1 MGKGRPRP
9 PYWQVIPGGQ
19 SAANAPS
26 TVTVRA
32 LLAVLAAVKV
42 NVPRTAV
49 VEELVIT
56 SSPDV
61 AANISM
67 DPETV

>member
-1 MGKGRPRP
+1 M
-9 PYWQVIPGGQ
+9 PGGQ

-32 LLAVLAAVKV
+32 LFAVLSAVKV

-49 VEELVIT
+49 VDELVTT
-56 SSPDV
+56 S
-61 AANISM
+61 
-67 DPETV
+67 